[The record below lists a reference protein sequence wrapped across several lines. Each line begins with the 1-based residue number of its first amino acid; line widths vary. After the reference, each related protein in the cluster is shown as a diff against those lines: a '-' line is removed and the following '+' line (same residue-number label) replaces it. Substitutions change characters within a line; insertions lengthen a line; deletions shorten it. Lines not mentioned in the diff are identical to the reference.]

1 MEERTLELF
10 IKHLALGLFS
20 DLDVKEQRIFASSF
34 KDLMGEAAG
43 TTIVKSKELF
53 SVLHQNFQ
61 NVRSNPLFPKFQENE
76 TYQKALQK
84 LDVEIRNHLKQE
96 LQMKL
101 YLDDVKEKVKNFS
114 FIETYNQERLEFLN
128 VSNERLVQSIH
139 LKECEIENLKFSDSK
154 SDELEA
160 KLLADDVKNEEES
173 IRKMKKNLENVEK
186 MLEKKKNELN
196 VMENEYFEL
205 QEIFCRLKALANAY
219 DEKNAGVVQSVRE
232 EKNENRQSRAKV
244 YRQANV
250 ISPICLNDEKILKI
264 SRLSQST
271 KRIRNTTSKNLKEN
285 VIRSRTKIRLQM
297 YAVK

>member
-1 MEERTLELF
+1 
-10 IKHLALGLFS
+10 
-20 DLDVKEQRIFASSF
+20 
-34 KDLMGEAAG
+34 
-43 TTIVKSKELF
+43 
-53 SVLHQNFQ
+53 
-61 NVRSNPLFPKFQENE
+61 
-76 TYQKALQK
+76 
-84 LDVEIRNHLKQE
+84 
-96 LQMKL
+96 MKL